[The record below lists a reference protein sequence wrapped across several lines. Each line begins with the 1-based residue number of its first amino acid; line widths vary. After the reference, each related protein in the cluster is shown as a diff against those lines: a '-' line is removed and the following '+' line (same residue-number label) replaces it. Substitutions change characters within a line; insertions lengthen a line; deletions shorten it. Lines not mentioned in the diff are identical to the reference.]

1 MALSWQRKFED
12 LQQQFV
18 ALRRDL
24 LNGNCRTGN
33 PLNIRNG
40 KWYGVTDASLSPGGT
55 VAVSVW
61 VWSVTDSE
69 WQDSGTN
76 ITAQDWYLNTSEAA
90 VPAGTR
96 VRIEW
101 YVNVWVISDMY
112 CDVVEEA

>member
-1 MALSWQRKFED
+1 MALSWQRRVED
-12 LQQQFV
+12 LEQKM
-18 ALRRDL
+18 RGL
-24 LNGNCRTGN
+24 LDAQANGNARTAT

-55 VAVSVW
+55 VAVSIW

-112 CDVVEEA
+112 CDVVEE